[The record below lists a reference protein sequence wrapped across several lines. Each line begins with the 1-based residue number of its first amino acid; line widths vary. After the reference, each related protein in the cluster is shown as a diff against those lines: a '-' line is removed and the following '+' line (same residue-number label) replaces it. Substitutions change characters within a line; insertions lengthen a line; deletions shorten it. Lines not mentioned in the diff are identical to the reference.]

1 MNEPGKL
8 ILFNIR
14 NNLIASQIPFM
25 KQLSKAS
32 LLNQELLSK

>member
-1 MNEPGKL
+1 MNELTYL
-8 ILFNIR
+8 ILFNVR

-32 LLNQELLSK
+32 LLNQELLSQ